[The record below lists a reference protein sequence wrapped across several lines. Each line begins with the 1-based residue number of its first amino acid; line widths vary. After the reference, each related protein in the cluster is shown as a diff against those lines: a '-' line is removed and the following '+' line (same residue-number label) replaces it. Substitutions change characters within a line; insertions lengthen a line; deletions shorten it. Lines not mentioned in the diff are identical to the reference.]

1 MSVSAT
7 TKNRALATP
16 RSRRSEATTWI
27 DMNSVDKTKI
37 WDFPK

>member
-1 MSVSAT
+1 MSISAT

-16 RSRRSEATTWI
+16 GQGVSEATTWI

-37 WDFPK
+37 WDFLK